1 MKQDELDHIL
11 VSEKQIEP
19 SNSFTETVM
28 NRIQTENMRFPWIR
42 FALATA
48 VVAILS
54 FAYFPSEAVLHAEF
68 ALWSR
73 MSGFFEVS
81 MDETLRDAILYVF
94 ASLSGTM
101 FLVWAS
107 FRLAGGSR

>member
-1 MKQDELDHIL
+1 MTHLRTITIEELVRRNYSD
-11 VSEKQIEP
+11 STRECY
-19 SNSFTETVM
+19 
-28 NRIQTENMRFPWIR
+28 IR
-42 FALATA
+42 T
-48 VVAILS
+48 IN
-54 FAYFPSEAVLHAEF
+54 EF

-101 FLVWAS
+101 LLVWAS